1 MSMISGVRAA
11 ERVRLGM
18 VRGARPVGGFQMA
31 PIAGAATPN
40 VAPLGLGGVLA
51 LQDDASPVLRDRLAR
66 QGGEQVLSA
75 LESIQLA
82 LLDEAHGV
90 LGVRLSALDQA
101 LAAMSAPADPALV
114 PILAEIKLRAQVEL
128 ARRRCVQAALL
139 EKS

>member
-1 MSMISGVRAA
+1 
-11 ERVRLGM
+11 
-18 VRGARPVGGFQMA
+18 MA
-31 PIAGAATPN
+31 PVTSATAQN
-40 VAPLGLGGVLA
+40 VTPLGLGGVLA

-75 LESIQLA
+75 LESIQLG
-82 LLDEAHGV
+82 LLDEANGG
-90 LGVRLSALDQA
+90 LGARLSVLDQA
-101 LAAMSAPADPALV
+101 LAGMSAPADLGLL

>member
-1 MSMISGVRAA
+1 MRLISGVRAA
-11 ERVRLGM
+11 ERARLGM
-18 VRGARPVGGFQMA
+18 VRGKPSVGGFQMP
-31 PIAGAATPN
+31 PITEAATPN

-51 LQDDASPVLRDRLAR
+51 LQDDGSPVLRDRLAR
-66 QGGEQVLSA
+66 RGGEQVLSA
-75 LESIQLA
+75 LDAIQLA
-82 LLDEAHGV
+82 LLDEAKGG